1 VHKTPVSPMGKTPS
15 ELRRRFDGTLLQRI
29 SWAEERDFAVVGQDY
44 RRPVDLGERQIQ
56 LSSPRWEGATPSI
69 VLLGCPARAVQ
80 GQCRS
85 PFITSQG
92 SRIG

>member
-1 VHKTPVSPMGKTPS
+1 MGKTPS
-15 ELRRRFDGTLLQRI
+15 ELRRRFDSTLLQRI

-44 RRPVDLGERQIQ
+44 RRPVNLGERQIQ
-56 LSSPRWEGATPSI
+56 LSSPRWEGASP
-69 VLLGCPARAVQ
+69 PRMPPRAVQ